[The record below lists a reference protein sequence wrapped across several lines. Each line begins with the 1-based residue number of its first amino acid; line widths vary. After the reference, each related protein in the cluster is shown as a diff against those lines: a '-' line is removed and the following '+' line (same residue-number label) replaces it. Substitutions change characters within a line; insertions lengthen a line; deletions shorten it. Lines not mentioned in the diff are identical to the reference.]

1 MTVVVHSTKK
11 SRASAPAIPC
21 GMFLGLTREDEEKFE
36 QGKNYFPILV
46 AYNGIHHYAPY
57 VIQVQ
62 ESFEDHLYTARNYLV
77 DTVSELKKAENM
89 LVEDTPFRQ
98 ALLDITASA
107 KQILSQVKYMNTNT
121 GHAQNVQPST
131 PAPEAVPV
139 SRCKSSEDDDKV
151 PEELSQP
158 LKPGSIGKKSV
169 PLW

>member
-1 MTVVVHSTKK
+1 MAVVVHSTKK

-21 GMFLGLTREDEEKFE
+21 GVILGLTREDEEKFE
-36 QGKNYFPILV
+36 QDKNYFPILV
-46 AYNGIHHYAPY
+46 AYNGIHHYAPC
-57 VIQVQ
+57 VIQAQ

-121 GHAQNVQPST
+121 GHVQKVQPST
-131 PAPEAVPV
+131 PAPEAVPI

-151 PEELSQP
+151 PEELSQ
-158 LKPGSIGKKSV
+158 
-169 PLW
+169 